1 RAARRGAGDPGPRRP
16 DGAEPTG
23 MTTAVSKAMFRYG
36 VALAVLAAGVV
47 LAVAAAPR
55 FIGGAAMAPYE
66 DILRSTARGGKTP
79 TAPALDAAREGA
91 RVSLAWFDYNRTRL
105 RLGAFELV
113 GAGLATTPNARRA
126 ALDRSIGSLRA
137 GLARAPGDAYG
148 WLQLAQALR
157 VRDGATAD
165 LEAALR
171 MSLRTAPYE
180 HRLIVPRI
188 EIAFGAWAALAPD
201 LRAAFR
207 PQIVRAVDTA
217 PVQLARATRRYFAL
231 RQVREAL
238 AGSPVHMERFNIVYL
253 TPD

>member
-1 RAARRGAGDPGPRRP
+1 
-16 DGAEPTG
+16 
-23 MTTAVSKAMFRYG
+23 MTATVSRTMFRYG
-36 VALAVLAAGVV
+36 VVLTGLAAGLG
-47 LAVAAAPR
+47 LALAAAPR

-66 DILRSTARGGKTP
+66 DILRSAARGGPKP
-79 TAPALDAAREGA
+79 AAPALDAAREGA
-91 RVSLAWFDYNRTRL
+91 RVSLDWFDYSRTRM

-113 GAGLATTPNARRA
+113 AAGLATTPGARTA
-126 ALDRSIGSLRA
+126 ALSRSIDSLRA

-157 VRDGATAD
+157 LRDGATPD
-165 LEAALR
+165 LDSALR
-171 MSLRTAPYE
+171 MSLLTAPYE

-188 EIAFGAWAALAPD
+188 EIAFSVWAALAPD
-201 LRAAFR
+201 LREAFG

-217 PVQLARATRRYFAL
+217 PVQLAQATRRFFAL